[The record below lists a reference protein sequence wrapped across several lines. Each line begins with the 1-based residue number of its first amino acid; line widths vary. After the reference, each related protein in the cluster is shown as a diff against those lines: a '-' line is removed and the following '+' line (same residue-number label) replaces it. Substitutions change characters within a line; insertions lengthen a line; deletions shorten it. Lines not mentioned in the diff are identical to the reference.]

1 VKFIIAICCS
11 LFALVA
17 VNSAAAGPLEQEVR
31 FRPLIQVPAPRP
43 DPPQRTASPV
53 PPRDL
58 RGSGEADRNRMSPD
72 ERQQLRRD
80 IQGAGKDIYHRD
92 RQTSGGQQR
101 K

>member
-1 VKFIIAICCS
+1 MKFLIAICCS
-11 LFALVA
+11 LIAVVA
-17 VNSAAAGPLEQEVR
+17 SNAVAAGPREQDTR
-31 FRPLIQVPAPRP
+31 FRPLIQVPGPRP
-43 DPPQRTASPV
+43 ESPQRGASPA
-53 PPRDL
+53 PPRDV

-92 RQTSGGQQR
+92 RQIPGGPQR

>member
-1 VKFIIAICCS
+1 VKFLIAICCS
-11 LFALVA
+11 LIAVVA
-17 VNSAAAGPLEQEVR
+17 SNAVAAGPREQDTR
-31 FRPLIQVPAPRP
+31 FRPLIQVPGPRP
-43 DPPQRTASPV
+43 ESPQRGASPA
-53 PPRDL
+53 PPRDV

-92 RQTSGGQQR
+92 RQIPGGPQR